1 MNTIFV
7 HRDGRTEQVTSIDR
21 SWLGAVPG
29 SKAAYV
35 WVDLAAPS
43 IPEALVLSD
52 TFTFHRLAVDDAM
65 TTSPQTPKIEAYD
78 GYLFASMAGGDSDIA
93 FFVGPHYLV
102 SVHWRDSK
110 AVSDLIDSV
119 RHGGKAF
126 ADGPVAMFHKLV
138 EGAAGGL
145 RPSLQKLSGWVNA
158 LEKRLLEK
166 ANAELVAEVLDAR
179 RDVFALVQRVNRE
192 REALDRLVR
201 REVVDLSAEMSFRFR
216 DVRDKLIG
224 LADEGLALDHRLA
237 GVLTAATALAAGRR
251 WM

>member
-21 SWLGAVPG
+21 SWLSPAPGA
-29 SKAAYV
+29 KAPYI
-35 WVDLAAPS
+35 WIDLAAPS
-43 IPEALVLSD
+43 IPESLVLTD
-52 TFTFHRLAVDDAM
+52 TFGFHRLSVDDALSM
-65 TTSPQTPKIEAYD
+65 TSAPKIEAYD
-78 GYLFASMAGGDSDIA
+78 GYLYASIAGGDSDVA
-93 FFVGPHYLV
+93 FFVGPYYLV

-110 AVSDLIDSV
+110 AIADLIDSV
-119 RHGGKAF
+119 GHGGKAF

-145 RPSLQKLSGWVNA
+145 RPPFEKLTAWVNA
-158 LEKRLLEK
+158 LEKRLVEK

-179 RDVFALVQRVNRE
+179 RDVFALMQRVNRE

-201 REVVDLSAEMSFRFR
+201 REVVDISAEMSFRFR
-216 DVRDKLIG
+216 DVRDKLIR
-224 LADEGLALDHRLA
+224 LSDEALALDHRLA
-237 GVLTAATALAAGRR
+237 GVLTAAAGLAGSRR

>member
-21 SWLGAVPG
+21 SWLSPAAGA
-29 SKAAYV
+29 YI
-35 WVDLAAPS
+35 WVDLNAPS

-52 TFTFHRLAVDDAM
+52 TFSFHRLAVDDAM
-65 TTSPQTPKIEAYD
+65 QTTAQSPKIEAYD
-78 GYLFASMAGGDSDIA
+78 GYLFASIAGGDSDIA

-102 SVHWRDSK
+102 SVHWRDSG
-110 AVSDLIDSV
+110 AITDLIDSV

-138 EGAAGGL
+138 DGAAGGL
-145 RPSLQKLSGWVNA
+145 RPLCDKLAAWANS
-158 LEKRLLEK
+158 LEKRLLDK

-179 RDVFALVQRVNRE
+179 RDVFALMQRVNRE

-201 REVVDLSAEMSFRFR
+201 RDVVDISAEMSFRFR
-216 DVRDKLIG
+216 DVRDKLIR
-224 LADEGLALDHRLA
+224 LCDEALALDHRLA
-237 GVLTAATALAAGRR
+237 GVLAGAASLAAGRR

>member
-21 SWLGAVPG
+21 SWLTPGVG
-29 SKAAYV
+29 SKPVYL
-35 WVDLAAPS
+35 WVDLSAPS
-43 IPEALVLSD
+43 IPESLVLTD
-52 TFTFHRLAVDDAM
+52 TFTFHRLAVDDAVAQ
-65 TTSPQTPKIEAYD
+65 SQSPKIVAYD
-78 GYLFASMAGGDSDIA
+78 GYLFAGLAGGDSDVA

-110 AVSDLIDSV
+110 AIVDLMDSV

-126 ADGPVAMFHKLV
+126 VDGPVAMFHRLV
-138 EGAAGGL
+138 DGATDSL
-145 RPSLQKLSGWVNA
+145 RPPLDKLAGWVNT

-166 ANAELVAEVLDAR
+166 ATVDLVAETLDAR
-179 RDVFALVQRVNRE
+179 RDVFALAQTLSRQ

-201 REVVDLSAEMSFRFR
+201 NEVVDISAEMAFRFR
-216 DVRDKLIG
+216 HVRDRLIRFSDD
-224 LADEGLALDHRLA
+224 AHALDHRLA
-237 GVLTAATALAAGRR
+237 GVLTAASALAAGRR

>member
-21 SWLGAVPG
+21 SWLSPGA
-29 SKAAYV
+29 SAYL
-35 WVDLAAPS
+35 WVDLSAPS
-43 IPEALVLSD
+43 IPESLVLTD
-52 TFTFHRLAVDDAM
+52 TFAFHRLAVDDAM
-65 TTSPQTPKIEAYD
+65 AQTQSPKIEAYD
-78 GYLFASMAGGDSDIA
+78 GYLFAAVAGPDADVA

-110 AVSDLIDSV
+110 PISDLMDSV

-126 ADGPVAMFHKLV
+126 VDGPVAIFHRLV
-138 EGAAGGL
+138 DGSASGL
-145 RPSLQKLSGWVNA
+145 TPLADNLTASVNT

-166 ANAELVAEVLDAR
+166 ANTDLVTDILDAR
-179 RDVFALVQRVNRE
+179 RDVFAFTQRISRQ

-201 REVVDLSAEMSFRFR
+201 NEVVDLSAEMAFRFR
-216 DVRDKLIG
+216 HVRDRLIRLSDG
-224 LADEGLALDHRLA
+224 AHALDHRLA
-237 GVLTAATALAAGRR
+237 GLLTAAANLASRR

>member
-21 SWLGAVPG
+21 SWLGTGASV
-29 SKAAYV
+29 YM

-43 IPEALVLSD
+43 IPESLVLTD
-52 TFTFHRLAVDDAM
+52 TFGFHRLAVDDALA
-65 TTSPQTPKIEAYD
+65 QTQSPKIEAYG
-78 GYLFASMAGGDSDIA
+78 GYLFAGIIGGDADLA

-110 AVSDLIDSV
+110 AISDLMDSI

-126 ADGPVAMFHKLV
+126 NDGPVAMFHRLV
-138 EGAAGGL
+138 DAAALGL
-145 RPSLQKLSGWVNA
+145 GPAIDRLTSWVNA

-166 ANAELVAEVLDAR
+166 ANAELLGETLDAR
-179 RDVFALVQRVNRE
+179 RDVFAMVQRVSRQ

-201 REVVDLSAEMSFRFR
+201 NEVVDISAEMAFRFR
-216 DVRDKLIG
+216 HVRDRLIR
-224 LADEGLALDHRLA
+224 LSDDVHARDHRLA
-237 GVLTAATALAAGRR
+237 GVLAAAASLAGGRR